1 MSATVLL
8 VAEDSFFLQN
18 LTDFLKHLKASVVTA
33 GSKHEALEVCSNHE
47 VDLALLD
54 IRQQGNDAMQVMAR
68 LKKNQPGAEVIL
80 LIAPENIGLAMEGMQ
95 QGASDD
101 IIVPFD
107 VDQLRKKINSAL
119 KRRRAQL
126 KASRK
131 GTLLNTFQ
139 DAMVAATFAQAGE
152 FETAQEIYAESAEKS
167 NRRKGTVG

>member
-1 MSATVLL
+1 
-8 VAEDSFFLQN
+8 
-18 LTDFLKHLKASVVTA
+18 
-33 GSKHEALEVCSNHE
+33 
-47 VDLALLD
+47 
-54 IRQQGNDAMQVMAR
+54 
-68 LKKNQPGAEVIL
+68 
-80 LIAPENIGLAMEGMQ
+80 MQ

-101 IIVPFD
+101 IIVHFD